1 MNKWM
6 KLCFLILGGG
16 TIFKLSSMKDVFYV
30 PMQADWGLTN
40 TQIGFGFTV
49 YAAVQTIGLFS
60 SLYIADRF
68 SKKILL
74 PAGLIGVGLCGAY
87 LTTLPPF
94 SGYLIAFGAM
104 AFFGEVVY
112 WPVLLKAVRLLGN
125 RDEQGRMFGFL
136 EAGRG
141 VVDVLIASGALFVFV
156 QFGEGKAGMQ
166 AGLVYYTLITI
177 IVGIITYFIVDA
189 DDRTIPQD
197 DEDVNK
203 QIFKGIKN
211 VVKSPNLWLASF
223 CIFFVYSAYCGL
235 TYFIPFL
242 KDIYALPV
250 ALVGAYGI
258 INQYGLKMVG
268 GPVGGYLADKISHSP
283 VIYLKWTFLI
293 SAVAMLL
300 FIQLPHDSM
309 NVYLGM
315 TATLGFGAIIFSQ
328 RAIFFAPMD
337 EIGTPREFAGSA
349 MAFGCIIGY
358 MPSMF
363 AYTLYGSLLDNFS
376 GIQGGFAPIFPDTC
390 HHLTHYW
397 PAAVDIPVASDNPVH
412 YADAIRYN
420 ARTPLQGSLLPLTR
434 LVWA

>member
-40 TQIGFGFTV
+40 TQIGFGFTI

-87 LTTLPPF
+87 LTTFPPF

-189 DDRTIPQD
+189 DDRTIPQN

-376 GIQGGFAPIFPDTC
+376 GIQGYNYVFS
-390 HHLTHYW
+390 
-397 PAAVDIPVASDNPVH
+397 VMVAF
-412 YADAIRYN
+412 
-420 ARTPLQGSLLPLTR
+420 SLLGFICATLLTR
-434 LVWA
+434 RMKMRNE

>member
-189 DDRTIPQD
+189 DDRTIPQN

-376 GIQGGFAPIFPDTC
+376 GIQGYNYVFS
-390 HHLTHYW
+390 
-397 PAAVDIPVASDNPVH
+397 VMVAF
-412 YADAIRYN
+412 
-420 ARTPLQGSLLPLTR
+420 SLLGFICATLLTR
-434 LVWA
+434 RMKLRNE

>member
-1 MNKWM
+1 MNKWI

-49 YAAVQTIGLFS
+49 YAIVQTVGLFS

-74 PAGLIGVGLCGAY
+74 PVGLIGVGLCGAY
-87 LTTLPPF
+87 LTTLPSF

-112 WPVLLKAVRLLGN
+112 WPVLLKAVRLLGT

-156 QFGEGKAGMQ
+156 HFGEGKTGMQ
-166 AGLVYYTLITI
+166 AGLVYYTLVTI
-177 IVGIITYFIVDA
+177 LVGIITYFIVDS
-189 DDRTIPQD
+189 DDRSSSRD
-197 DEDVNK
+197 VGDVNK
-203 QIFKGIKN
+203 QVFTGIKN
-211 VVKSPNLWLASF
+211 VIKSPNLWLASF

-268 GPVGGYLADKISHSP
+268 GPVGGFLADKIAHSP

-293 SAVAMLL
+293 SAIAMLL

-315 TATLGFGAIIFSQ
+315 AATLGFGAIIFSQ

-376 GIQGGFAPIFPDTC
+376 GIQGYNYVFS
-390 HHLTHYW
+390 
-397 PAAVDIPVASDNPVH
+397 VMVAF
-412 YADAIRYN
+412 
-420 ARTPLQGSLLPLTR
+420 SLLGFVCATLLTR
-434 LVWA
+434 RMRIKK

>member
-16 TIFKLSSMKDVFYV
+16 TIFKLTSMKDVFYV

-40 TQIGFGFTV
+40 TQIGFGFTI

-189 DDRTIPQD
+189 DDRTIPQN

-376 GIQGGFAPIFPDTC
+376 GIQGYNYVFS
-390 HHLTHYW
+390 
-397 PAAVDIPVASDNPVH
+397 VMVAF
-412 YADAIRYN
+412 
-420 ARTPLQGSLLPLTR
+420 SLLGFICATLLTR
-434 LVWA
+434 RMKMRNE

>member
-1 MNKWM
+1 MNKWV

-141 VVDVLIASGALFVFV
+141 VVDVLIASGALLVFV

-189 DDRTIPQD
+189 DDRTIPQN

-376 GIQGGFAPIFPDTC
+376 GIQGYNYIFS
-390 HHLTHYW
+390 
-397 PAAVDIPVASDNPVH
+397 VMVAF
-412 YADAIRYN
+412 
-420 ARTPLQGSLLPLTR
+420 SLLGFICATLLTR
-434 LVWA
+434 RIKMRNE

>member
-1 MNKWM
+1 MNKWI

-49 YAAVQTIGLFS
+49 YAIVQTVGLFS

-74 PAGLIGVGLCGAY
+74 PVGLIGVGLCGAY
-87 LTTLPPF
+87 LTTLPSF

-112 WPVLLKAVRLLGN
+112 WPVLLKAVRLLGT

-156 QFGEGKAGMQ
+156 HFGEGKTGMQ
-166 AGLVYYTLITI
+166 AGLVYYTLVTI
-177 IVGIITYFIVDA
+177 LVGIITYFIVDS
-189 DDRTIPQD
+189 DDRSSSRD
-197 DEDVNK
+197 VEDVNK
-203 QIFKGIKN
+203 QVFTGIKN
-211 VVKSPNLWLASF
+211 VIKSPNLWLASF

-268 GPVGGYLADKISHSP
+268 GPVGGFLADKIAHSP

-293 SAVAMLL
+293 SAIAMLL

-315 TATLGFGAIIFSQ
+315 AATLGFGAIIFSQ

-376 GIQGGFAPIFPDTC
+376 GIQGYNYVFS
-390 HHLTHYW
+390 
-397 PAAVDIPVASDNPVH
+397 VMVAF
-412 YADAIRYN
+412 
-420 ARTPLQGSLLPLTR
+420 SLLGFVCATLLTR
-434 LVWA
+434 RMRIKK

>member
-1 MNKWM
+1 MNKWI

-49 YAAVQTIGLFS
+49 YAVVQTVGLFS

-74 PAGLIGVGLCGAY
+74 PAGLIGVGVCGAY
-87 LTTLPPF
+87 LTTLPSF
-94 SGYLIAFGAM
+94 TGYLIAFGAM

-177 IVGIITYFIVDA
+177 LVGIITYFIVDS
-189 DDRTIPQD
+189 DDRAIPRD

-203 QIFKGIKN
+203 QVFKGIKN
-211 VVKSPNLWLASF
+211 VIKSPNLWLASF

-268 GPVGGYLADKISHSP
+268 GPVGGYLADKIAHSP
-283 VIYLKWTFLI
+283 VIYLKWTFII
-293 SAVAMLL
+293 SAIAMLL

-376 GIQGGFAPIFPDTC
+376 GIQGYNYVFS
-390 HHLTHYW
+390 
-397 PAAVDIPVASDNPVH
+397 VMVAF
-412 YADAIRYN
+412 
-420 ARTPLQGSLLPLTR
+420 SLLGFVCATLLTR
-434 LVWA
+434 RIRIRN

>member
-223 CIFFVYSAYCGL
+223 CMFFVYSAYCGL

-376 GIQGGFAPIFPDTC
+376 GIQGYNYVFS
-390 HHLTHYW
+390 
-397 PAAVDIPVASDNPVH
+397 VMVAF
-412 YADAIRYN
+412 
-420 ARTPLQGSLLPLTR
+420 SLLGFICATLLTR
-434 LVWA
+434 RMKLRNE

>member
-1 MNKWM
+1 MNKWI

-49 YAAVQTIGLFS
+49 YAIVQTVGLFS

-74 PAGLIGVGLCGAY
+74 PVGLIGVGLCGAY
-87 LTTLPPF
+87 LTTLPSF

-112 WPVLLKAVRLLGN
+112 WPVLLKAVRLLGT

-156 QFGEGKAGMQ
+156 HFGEGKTGMQ
-166 AGLVYYTLITI
+166 AGLVYYTLVTI
-177 IVGIITYFIVDA
+177 LVGIITYFIVDS
-189 DDRTIPQD
+189 DDRSSSRD
-197 DEDVNK
+197 VEDVNK
-203 QIFKGIKN
+203 QVFTGIKN
-211 VVKSPNLWLASF
+211 VIKSPNLWLASF

-268 GPVGGYLADKISHSP
+268 GPVGGFLADKIAHSP

-293 SAVAMLL
+293 SAIAMLL

-315 TATLGFGAIIFSQ
+315 AATLGFGAIIFSQ

-337 EIGTPREFAGSA
+337 EIGTPVNLPDQLWPSA
-349 MAFGCIIGY
+349 VSLVICLPCLPTHFTAHFWII
-358 MPSMF
+358 S
-363 AYTLYGSLLDNFS
+363 
-376 GIQGGFAPIFPDTC
+376 
-390 HHLTHYW
+390 
-397 PAAVDIPVASDNPVH
+397 PVYRAITMYFLSWWHSVCWASSVQH
-412 YADAIRYN
+412 C
-420 ARTPLQGSLLPLTR
+420 
-434 LVWA
+434 

>member
-1 MNKWM
+1 MNKWI

-49 YAAVQTIGLFS
+49 YAIVQTVGLFS

-74 PAGLIGVGLCGAY
+74 PVGLIGVGLCGAY
-87 LTTLPPF
+87 LTTLPSF

-112 WPVLLKAVRLLGN
+112 WPVLLKAVRLLGT

-156 QFGEGKAGMQ
+156 HFGEGKTGMQ
-166 AGLVYYTLITI
+166 AGLVYYTLVTI
-177 IVGIITYFIVDA
+177 LVGIITYFIVDS
-189 DDRTIPQD
+189 DDRSSSRD
-197 DEDVNK
+197 VEDVNK
-203 QIFKGIKN
+203 QVFTGIKN
-211 VVKSPNLWLASF
+211 VIKSPNLWLASF

-268 GPVGGYLADKISHSP
+268 EPVGGFLADKIAHSP

-293 SAVAMLL
+293 SAIAMLL

-315 TATLGFGAIIFSQ
+315 AATLGFGAIIFSQ

-376 GIQGGFAPIFPDTC
+376 GIQGYNYVFS
-390 HHLTHYW
+390 
-397 PAAVDIPVASDNPVH
+397 VMVAF
-412 YADAIRYN
+412 
-420 ARTPLQGSLLPLTR
+420 SLLGFVCATLLTR
-434 LVWA
+434 RMRIKK

>member
-49 YAAVQTIGLFS
+49 YAAVQTMGLFS

-177 IVGIITYFIVDA
+177 TVGIITYFIVDA
-189 DDRTIPQD
+189 DDRTIPQN

-283 VIYLKWTFLI
+283 AIYLKWTFLI

-376 GIQGGFAPIFPDTC
+376 GIQGYNYVFS
-390 HHLTHYW
+390 
-397 PAAVDIPVASDNPVH
+397 VMVAF
-412 YADAIRYN
+412 
-420 ARTPLQGSLLPLTR
+420 SLLGFICATLLTR
-434 LVWA
+434 RMKMRNE

>member
-40 TQIGFGFTV
+40 TQIGFGFTI
-49 YAAVQTIGLFS
+49 YAAVQTIGLFI

-189 DDRTIPQD
+189 DDRTIPQN

-376 GIQGGFAPIFPDTC
+376 GIQGYNYVFS
-390 HHLTHYW
+390 
-397 PAAVDIPVASDNPVH
+397 VMVAF
-412 YADAIRYN
+412 
-420 ARTPLQGSLLPLTR
+420 SLLGFICATLLTR
-434 LVWA
+434 RMKMRNE

>member
-177 IVGIITYFIVDA
+177 TVGIITYFIVDA

-376 GIQGGFAPIFPDTC
+376 GIQGYNYVFS
-390 HHLTHYW
+390 
-397 PAAVDIPVASDNPVH
+397 VMVAF
-412 YADAIRYN
+412 
-420 ARTPLQGSLLPLTR
+420 SLLGFICATLLTR
-434 LVWA
+434 RMKLRNE

>member
-1 MNKWM
+1 MNKWV

-141 VVDVLIASGALFVFV
+141 VVDVLIASGALLVFV

-189 DDRTIPQD
+189 DDRTIPQN

-376 GIQGGFAPIFPDTC
+376 GIQGYNYIFS
-390 HHLTHYW
+390 
-397 PAAVDIPVASDNPVH
+397 VMVAF
-412 YADAIRYN
+412 
-420 ARTPLQGSLLPLTR
+420 SLLGFICATLLTR
-434 LVWA
+434 RMKMRNE

>member
-1 MNKWM
+1 MNKWI

-49 YAAVQTIGLFS
+49 YAIVQTIGLFS

-74 PAGLIGVGLCGAY
+74 PVGLIGVGLCGAY
-87 LTTLPPF
+87 LTTLPSF

-112 WPVLLKAVRLLGN
+112 WPVLLKAVRLLGT

-156 QFGEGKAGMQ
+156 HFGEGKTGMQ
-166 AGLVYYTLITI
+166 AGLVYYTLVTI
-177 IVGIITYFIVDA
+177 LVGIITYFIVDS
-189 DDRTIPQD
+189 DDRSSSRD
-197 DEDVNK
+197 VEDVNK
-203 QIFKGIKN
+203 QVFTGIKN
-211 VVKSPNLWLASF
+211 VIKSPNLWLASF

-268 GPVGGYLADKISHSP
+268 GPVGGFLADKIAHSP

-293 SAVAMLL
+293 SAIAMLL

-315 TATLGFGAIIFSQ
+315 AATLGFGAIIFSQ

-376 GIQGGFAPIFPDTC
+376 GIQGYNYVFS
-390 HHLTHYW
+390 
-397 PAAVDIPVASDNPVH
+397 VMVAF
-412 YADAIRYN
+412 
-420 ARTPLQGSLLPLTR
+420 SLLGFVCATLLTR
-434 LVWA
+434 RMRIKK

>member
-40 TQIGFGFTV
+40 TQIGFGFTI

-189 DDRTIPQD
+189 DDRTIPQN

-337 EIGTPREFAGSA
+337 EIGTPREFAG
-349 MAFGCIIGY
+349 
-358 MPSMF
+358 
-363 AYTLYGSLLDNFS
+363 
-376 GIQGGFAPIFPDTC
+376 
-390 HHLTHYW
+390 
-397 PAAVDIPVASDNPVH
+397 
-412 YADAIRYN
+412 
-420 ARTPLQGSLLPLTR
+420 
-434 LVWA
+434 

>member
-1 MNKWM
+1 MLMNKWIR
-6 KLCFLILGGG
+6 LCFLILGGG

-30 PMQADWGLTN
+30 PMQEDWGLSN

-49 YAAVQTIGLFS
+49 YAIIQTAGLLL

-74 PAGLIGVGLCGAY
+74 PVGLIGVGVCGAY
-87 LTTLPPF
+87 LATLPPF
-94 SGYLIAFGAM
+94 TGYLIAFGGM

-112 WPVLLKAVRLLGN
+112 WPVLLKAVRLLGTKQ
-125 RDEQGRMFGFL
+125 EQGRMFGFL

-141 VVDVLIASGALFVFV
+141 VVDVIIASGALFVFV
-156 QFGEGKAGMQ
+156 QFGEGKVGMQ
-166 AGLVYYTLITI
+166 AGLIYYTLITI
-177 IVGIITYFIVDA
+177 AVGIITYFIVDN
-189 DDRTIPQD
+189 D
-197 DEDVNK
+197 DEVKATNSSEANK
-203 QIFKGIKN
+203 QVFTGIKN
-211 VVKSPNLWLASF
+211 VIKCPNLWLASF
-223 CIFFVYSAYCGL
+223 SVFFVYSAYCGL

-258 INQYGLKMVG
+258 VNQYGLKMIG
-268 GPVGGYLADKISHSP
+268 GPLGGFLADKVAKSP
-283 VIYLKWTFLI
+283 TVYLKWTFLI
-293 SAVAMLL
+293 SAIAMIG
-300 FIQLPHDSM
+300 FIQLPHESM

-337 EIGTPREFAGSA
+337 EIGTPRQYAGSA

-363 AYTLYGSLLDNFS
+363 AYTLYGYLLDSFE
-376 GIQGGFAPIFPDTC
+376 GIQGYNYVFSLMVAFSFCGFLC
-390 HHLTHYW
+390 
-397 PAAVDIPVASDNPVH
+397 ASTLSH
-412 YADAIRYN
+412 
-420 ARTPLQGSLLPLTR
+420 R
-434 LVWA
+434 LKKQKSNQTELELANS